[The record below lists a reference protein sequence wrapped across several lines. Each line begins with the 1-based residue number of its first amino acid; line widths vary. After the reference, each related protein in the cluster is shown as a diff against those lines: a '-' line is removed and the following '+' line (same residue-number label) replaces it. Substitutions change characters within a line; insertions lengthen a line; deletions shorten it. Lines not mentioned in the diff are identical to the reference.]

1 MMTLRQLAAEPPTL
15 PTRTTWYLTDLAE
28 ARGKQELF
36 TRQSPQKLKV
46 LREHALIES
55 AISSSRIEGV
65 EVDKSR
71 VGTLLFGK
79 PASRG
84 LHPPLNAL
92 MEPQTKIDTSPFI
105 LSTSEPERKVAI
117 LLSSPGFRLH
127 RISARQVNTTGDCAL
142 KGEL

>member
-46 LREHALIES
+46 LPEHALIES
-55 AISSSRIEGV
+55 AVSSNRIEGV

-71 VGTLLFGK
+71 VATLMFGK
-79 PASRG
+79 PALRDRDEEEVRG
-84 LHPPLNAL
+84 EKTAAVLAAVERQIGTFRVADLQAECPGVGLDL
-92 MEPQTKIDTSPFI
+92 IRRI
-105 LSTSEPERKVAI
+105 LK
-117 LLSSPGFRLH
+117 
-127 RISARQVNTTGDCAL
+127 AR
-142 KGEL
+142 